1 MADKWITVKPN
12 GADNKGTPALIG
24 EGGEIKAGMGGKFNG
39 EKISE
44 VRKDFTGAKTPK
56 NIVSNLNEEVENH
69 TKSKESIAEKNKK
82 LSETAVNKLKS
93 ESGNNISFHDYVSE
107 MHDLDADLLDKD
119 QRDKLYSDFKKDT
132 GKVSMFQ
139 IQKNASY
146 KPMKPSDR
154 QNAMNRLNSI
164 ADNVKNF
171 GLKRTTDP
179 QLKDAM
185 HNFLDELNQ
194 VDPKKLS
201 KNHFDDLINA
211 QADIGRMQN
220 NIKLGR
226 PLMTGVNQNTASD
239 SKNVAFDRDSVR
251 HYDDNGFLIVDSTII
266 TKAAVNPYY
275 GKEIPNY
282 ESLGL
287 DPEKIY
293 NMLRDPAE
301 LEKGMHT
308 LGEKQLLI
316 KHIFVSADEPQKE
329 SIAGTIGSNLEMV
342 GDDVKGSLT
351 VWDKEAINLI
361 ESGKLA
367 ELSASYFY
375 DPVMKSGTFN
385 GQAYDGIMT
394 NIRGNHV
401 ALVECGRIGRDA
413 LVADALPK
421 LMELNMK
428 LKKGAATKVVTVAKS
443 ILVAKGLAA
452 DADLTPDEIKELI
465 TVVAEN
471 IEPTAEDT
479 EEAEKLKGAEDEDE
493 EEKSTEDE
501 GEEEPEKEVAKDTDE
516 PEVKKAAMDAAIK
529 QAENKAVQRV
539 TQLFE
544 ARELVK
550 PLVGVVA
557 MDSAEAVLK
566 HALKKSGV
574 DTVGVD
580 TVAGLTTLAK
590 MAIKQKSQP
599 QIKTAMDSA
608 SYEADPLTDRFK

>member
-12 GADNKGTPALIG
+12 GADNKGSPALIG

-56 NIVSNLNEEVENH
+56 KIENLNEEIKSFSEGKKENSAFKMEKLDH
-69 TKSKESIAEKNKK
+69 GVLSMPNRTKNINNELDKYKAEQQKIEKRELEDRKFLNSEKQEAKNEVMNKAMTDSDKKTFKKELINRMKDKFEKAGYSKELAAEQAKVEINHLFKNKPDVVAKAWKNDQDKK
-82 LSETAVNKLKS
+82 LA
-93 ESGNNISFHDYVSE
+93 
-107 MHDLDADLLDKD
+107 
-119 QRDKLYSDFKKDT
+119 QT
-132 GKVSMFQ
+132 GA
-139 IQKNASY
+139 N
-146 KPMKPSDR
+146 
-154 QNAMNRLNSI
+154 
-164 ADNVKNF
+164 
-171 GLKRTTDP
+171 
-179 QLKDAM
+179 DAM
-185 HNFLDELNQ
+185 S
-194 VDPKKLS
+194 VS
-201 KNHFDDLINA
+201 
-211 QADIGRMQN
+211 
-220 NIKLGR
+220 
-226 PLMTGVNQNTASD
+226 
-239 SKNVAFDRDSVR
+239 VAFDKASAR
-251 HYDDNGFLIVDSTII
+251 HYDDNGHLIVDSTVI

-275 GKEIPNY
+275 GKEIPDY

-342 GDDVKGSLT
+342 GNDVKGSLT

-401 ALVECGRIGRDA
+401 ALVERGRIGRDA

-421 LMELNMK
+421 LMELHMK
-428 LKKGAATKVVTVAKS
+428 LKKGAATKVATVAKS

-493 EEKSTEDE
+493 EE
-501 GEEEPEKEVAKDTDE
+501 EVAKDTDETETADDEDEAEKAE

-566 HALKKSGV
+566 HALKKSGI
-574 DTVGVD
+574 DSDGVD
-580 TVAGLTTLAK
+580 TVKGLKTLVGL
-590 MAIKQKSQP
+590 AIKQKSQP

>member
-1 MADKWITVKPN
+1 M
-12 GADNKGTPALIG
+12 NK
-24 EGGEIKAGMGGKFNG
+24 
-39 EKISE
+39 
-44 VRKDFTGAKTPK
+44 
-56 NIVSNLNEEVENH
+56 
-69 TKSKESIAEKNKK
+69 
-82 LSETAVNKLKS
+82 
-93 ESGNNISFHDYVSE
+93 
-107 MHDLDADLLDKD
+107 
-119 QRDKLYSDFKKDT
+119 
-132 GKVSMFQ
+132 
-139 IQKNASY
+139 
-146 KPMKPSDR
+146 
-154 QNAMNRLNSI
+154 
-164 ADNVKNF
+164 
-171 GLKRTTDP
+171 
-179 QLKDAM
+179 
-185 HNFLDELNQ
+185 
-194 VDPKKLS
+194 
-201 KNHFDDLINA
+201 
-211 QADIGRMQN
+211 
-220 NIKLGR
+220 
-226 PLMTGVNQNTASD
+226 NT
-239 SKNVAFDRDSVR
+239 VAFDKASAR
-251 HYDDNGFLIVDSTII
+251 HYDDNGFLIVDSTVI

-275 GKEIPNY
+275 GKEIPDY

-287 DPEKIY
+287 NPEKVY

-342 GDDVKGSLT
+342 GNDVKGSLT

-385 GQAYDGIMT
+385 GQPYDGIMT

-401 ALVECGRIGRDA
+401 ALVERGRIGRDA

-428 LKKGAATKVVTVAKS
+428 LKKGAAAKVNLAAKA

-479 EEAEKLKGAEDEDE
+479 EEAEKLKGATDEDE
-493 EEKSTEDE
+493 EE
-501 GEEEPEKEVAKDTDE
+501 EVAKDTDETETAEDEDEEAEKAE

-566 HALKKSGV
+566 HALKKSGI
-574 DTVGVD
+574 DSDGVD
-580 TVAGLTTLAK
+580 TVKGLKTLVGL
-590 MAIKQKSQP
+590 AIKQKSQP

>member
-1 MADKWITVKPN
+1 M
-12 GADNKGTPALIG
+12 NK
-24 EGGEIKAGMGGKFNG
+24 
-39 EKISE
+39 
-44 VRKDFTGAKTPK
+44 
-56 NIVSNLNEEVENH
+56 
-69 TKSKESIAEKNKK
+69 
-82 LSETAVNKLKS
+82 
-93 ESGNNISFHDYVSE
+93 
-107 MHDLDADLLDKD
+107 
-119 QRDKLYSDFKKDT
+119 
-132 GKVSMFQ
+132 
-139 IQKNASY
+139 
-146 KPMKPSDR
+146 
-154 QNAMNRLNSI
+154 
-164 ADNVKNF
+164 
-171 GLKRTTDP
+171 
-179 QLKDAM
+179 
-185 HNFLDELNQ
+185 
-194 VDPKKLS
+194 
-201 KNHFDDLINA
+201 
-211 QADIGRMQN
+211 
-220 NIKLGR
+220 
-226 PLMTGVNQNTASD
+226 NT
-239 SKNVAFDRDSVR
+239 VAFDKASARS
-251 HYDDNGFLIVDSTII
+251 YDANGHLIVDSTVI

-275 GKEIPNY
+275 GKEIPDY

-293 NMLRDPAE
+293 NMLRDPVE

-385 GQAYDGIMT
+385 GERYDGIMT

-401 ALVECGRIGRDA
+401 ALVERGRIGRDA

-428 LKKGAATKVVTVAKS
+428 LKKGAAAKVNLAAKA

-479 EEAEKLKGAEDEDE
+479 EEAEKLEGATDEDEEEVAEDADETETAEDEDE
-493 EEKSTEDE
+493 EAEK
-501 GEEEPEKEVAKDTDE
+501 AE

-574 DTVGVD
+574 DSVGVD

-599 QIKTAMDSA
+599 QAKTAMDSA
-608 SYEADPLTDRFK
+608 FTDEPSSIFKNVKRG

>member
-1 MADKWITVKPN
+1 M
-12 GADNKGTPALIG
+12 NK
-24 EGGEIKAGMGGKFNG
+24 
-39 EKISE
+39 
-44 VRKDFTGAKTPK
+44 
-56 NIVSNLNEEVENH
+56 
-69 TKSKESIAEKNKK
+69 
-82 LSETAVNKLKS
+82 
-93 ESGNNISFHDYVSE
+93 
-107 MHDLDADLLDKD
+107 
-119 QRDKLYSDFKKDT
+119 
-132 GKVSMFQ
+132 
-139 IQKNASY
+139 
-146 KPMKPSDR
+146 
-154 QNAMNRLNSI
+154 
-164 ADNVKNF
+164 
-171 GLKRTTDP
+171 
-179 QLKDAM
+179 
-185 HNFLDELNQ
+185 
-194 VDPKKLS
+194 
-201 KNHFDDLINA
+201 
-211 QADIGRMQN
+211 
-220 NIKLGR
+220 
-226 PLMTGVNQNTASD
+226 NT
-239 SKNVAFDRDSVR
+239 VAFDKASAR
-251 HYDDNGFLIVDSTII
+251 HYDDNGFLIVDSTVI

-275 GKEIPNY
+275 GKEIPDY

-287 DPEKIY
+287 DAEKIY

-301 LEKGMHT
+301 LERGMHT

-385 GQAYDGIMT
+385 GQPYDGIMT

-401 ALVECGRIGRDA
+401 ALVERGRIGRDA

-428 LKKGAATKVVTVAKS
+428 LKKGAAAKVNLAAKA

-479 EEAEKLKGAEDEDE
+479 EEAEKLEGAEDEDE
-493 EEKSTEDE
+493 EEKAAEDE
-501 GEEEPEKEVAKDTDE
+501 DETETADDEDEAEKAE

-574 DTVGVD
+574 DTAGVD

>member
-1 MADKWITVKPN
+1 M
-12 GADNKGTPALIG
+12 NK
-24 EGGEIKAGMGGKFNG
+24 
-39 EKISE
+39 
-44 VRKDFTGAKTPK
+44 
-56 NIVSNLNEEVENH
+56 
-69 TKSKESIAEKNKK
+69 
-82 LSETAVNKLKS
+82 
-93 ESGNNISFHDYVSE
+93 
-107 MHDLDADLLDKD
+107 
-119 QRDKLYSDFKKDT
+119 
-132 GKVSMFQ
+132 
-139 IQKNASY
+139 
-146 KPMKPSDR
+146 
-154 QNAMNRLNSI
+154 
-164 ADNVKNF
+164 
-171 GLKRTTDP
+171 
-179 QLKDAM
+179 
-185 HNFLDELNQ
+185 
-194 VDPKKLS
+194 
-201 KNHFDDLINA
+201 
-211 QADIGRMQN
+211 
-220 NIKLGR
+220 
-226 PLMTGVNQNTASD
+226 NT
-239 SKNVAFDRDSVR
+239 VAFDKASARS
-251 HYDDNGFLIVDSTII
+251 YDANGHLIVDSTVI

-275 GKEIPNY
+275 GKEIPDY

-342 GDDVKGSLT
+342 GNDVKGSLT

-401 ALVECGRIGRDA
+401 ALVERGRIGRDA

-428 LKKGAATKVVTVAKS
+428 LKKGAAAKVNLAAKA

-479 EEAEKLKGAEDEDE
+479 EEAKKLEGAEDEDE
-493 EEKSTEDE
+493 EEKAAKDTDETETADDEDE
-501 GEEEPEKEVAKDTDE
+501 EVAKDTDE

-566 HALKKSGV
+566 HALKKSGI
-574 DTVGVD
+574 DSDGVD
-580 TVAGLTTLAK
+580 TVKGLKTLVGL
-590 MAIKQKSQP
+590 AIKQKSQP
-599 QIKTAMDSA
+599 QIKTAMDSV

>member
-1 MADKWITVKPN
+1 M
-12 GADNKGTPALIG
+12 NK
-24 EGGEIKAGMGGKFNG
+24 
-39 EKISE
+39 
-44 VRKDFTGAKTPK
+44 
-56 NIVSNLNEEVENH
+56 
-69 TKSKESIAEKNKK
+69 
-82 LSETAVNKLKS
+82 
-93 ESGNNISFHDYVSE
+93 
-107 MHDLDADLLDKD
+107 
-119 QRDKLYSDFKKDT
+119 
-132 GKVSMFQ
+132 
-139 IQKNASY
+139 
-146 KPMKPSDR
+146 
-154 QNAMNRLNSI
+154 
-164 ADNVKNF
+164 
-171 GLKRTTDP
+171 
-179 QLKDAM
+179 
-185 HNFLDELNQ
+185 
-194 VDPKKLS
+194 
-201 KNHFDDLINA
+201 
-211 QADIGRMQN
+211 
-220 NIKLGR
+220 
-226 PLMTGVNQNTASD
+226 NT
-239 SKNVAFDRDSVR
+239 VAFDKASARS
-251 HYDDNGFLIVDSTII
+251 YDANGHLIVDSTVI

-275 GKEIPNY
+275 GKEIPDY

-316 KHIFVSADEPQKE
+316 KHVFVSADEPQKE

-342 GDDVKGSLT
+342 GNDVKGSLT

-385 GQAYDGIMT
+385 GQSYDGIMT

-401 ALVECGRIGRDA
+401 ALVERGRIGRDA

-428 LKKGAATKVVTVAKS
+428 LKKGAATKVATVAKA

-471 IEPTAEDT
+471 IEPTAKDT
-479 EEAEKLKGAEDEDE
+479 EEAEKLKGAEDEGE
-493 EEKSTEDE
+493 EEKAAEDADETETADDEDE
-501 GEEEPEKEVAKDTDE
+501 AEKAE

-566 HALKKSGV
+566 HALKKSGI
-574 DTVGVD
+574 DSDGVD
-580 TVAGLTTLAK
+580 TVKGLKTLVGL
-590 MAIKQKSQP
+590 AIKQKSQP

>member
-1 MADKWITVKPN
+1 M
-12 GADNKGTPALIG
+12 NK
-24 EGGEIKAGMGGKFNG
+24 
-39 EKISE
+39 
-44 VRKDFTGAKTPK
+44 
-56 NIVSNLNEEVENH
+56 
-69 TKSKESIAEKNKK
+69 
-82 LSETAVNKLKS
+82 
-93 ESGNNISFHDYVSE
+93 
-107 MHDLDADLLDKD
+107 
-119 QRDKLYSDFKKDT
+119 
-132 GKVSMFQ
+132 
-139 IQKNASY
+139 
-146 KPMKPSDR
+146 
-154 QNAMNRLNSI
+154 
-164 ADNVKNF
+164 
-171 GLKRTTDP
+171 
-179 QLKDAM
+179 
-185 HNFLDELNQ
+185 
-194 VDPKKLS
+194 
-201 KNHFDDLINA
+201 
-211 QADIGRMQN
+211 
-220 NIKLGR
+220 
-226 PLMTGVNQNTASD
+226 NT
-239 SKNVAFDRDSVR
+239 VAFDKASARS
-251 HYDDNGFLIVDSTII
+251 YDANGHLIVDSTVI

-275 GKEIPNY
+275 GKEIPDY

-293 NMLRDPAE
+293 NMLRDPVE

-385 GQAYDGIMT
+385 GQPYDGIMT

-401 ALVECGRIGRDA
+401 ALVERGRIGRDA

-428 LKKGAATKVVTVAKS
+428 LKKGAAAKVNLAAKA

-479 EEAEKLKGAEDEDE
+479 EEAEKLEGATDEDE
-493 EEKSTEDE
+493 EE
-501 GEEEPEKEVAKDTDE
+501 EVAKDTDETETADDEDEAEKAE

-599 QIKTAMDSA
+599 QAKTAMDSA
-608 SYEADPLTDRFK
+608 FTNEPSSIFKNVKRG

>member
-1 MADKWITVKPN
+1 M
-12 GADNKGTPALIG
+12 NK
-24 EGGEIKAGMGGKFNG
+24 
-39 EKISE
+39 
-44 VRKDFTGAKTPK
+44 
-56 NIVSNLNEEVENH
+56 
-69 TKSKESIAEKNKK
+69 
-82 LSETAVNKLKS
+82 
-93 ESGNNISFHDYVSE
+93 
-107 MHDLDADLLDKD
+107 
-119 QRDKLYSDFKKDT
+119 
-132 GKVSMFQ
+132 
-139 IQKNASY
+139 
-146 KPMKPSDR
+146 
-154 QNAMNRLNSI
+154 
-164 ADNVKNF
+164 
-171 GLKRTTDP
+171 
-179 QLKDAM
+179 
-185 HNFLDELNQ
+185 
-194 VDPKKLS
+194 
-201 KNHFDDLINA
+201 
-211 QADIGRMQN
+211 
-220 NIKLGR
+220 
-226 PLMTGVNQNTASD
+226 NT
-239 SKNVAFDRDSVR
+239 VAFDKASAR
-251 HYDDNGFLIVDSTII
+251 HYDDNGFLIVDSTVI

-275 GKEIPNY
+275 GKEIPDY

-342 GDDVKGSLT
+342 GNDVKGSLT

-385 GQAYDGIMT
+385 GQPYDGIMT

-401 ALVECGRIGRDA
+401 ALVERGRIGRDA

-428 LKKGAATKVVTVAKS
+428 LKKGAVAK
-443 ILVAKGLAA
+443 INAKLKTSLAM
-452 DADLTPDEIKELI
+452 DADIPNDVLKQIIEE
-465 TVVAEN
+465 VAEN

-479 EEAEKLKGAEDEDE
+479 EEAEKLEGAEDEDE
-493 EEKSTEDE
+493 EEKVAEDADETETADDEDE
-501 GEEEPEKEVAKDTDE
+501 EAEKVE

-566 HALKKSGV
+566 HALKKSGI
-574 DTVGVD
+574 DSDGVD
-580 TVAGLTTLAK
+580 TVKGLKTLVGL
-590 MAIKQKSQP
+590 AIKQKSQP

>member
-1 MADKWITVKPN
+1 M
-12 GADNKGTPALIG
+12 NK
-24 EGGEIKAGMGGKFNG
+24 
-39 EKISE
+39 
-44 VRKDFTGAKTPK
+44 
-56 NIVSNLNEEVENH
+56 
-69 TKSKESIAEKNKK
+69 
-82 LSETAVNKLKS
+82 
-93 ESGNNISFHDYVSE
+93 
-107 MHDLDADLLDKD
+107 
-119 QRDKLYSDFKKDT
+119 
-132 GKVSMFQ
+132 
-139 IQKNASY
+139 
-146 KPMKPSDR
+146 
-154 QNAMNRLNSI
+154 
-164 ADNVKNF
+164 
-171 GLKRTTDP
+171 
-179 QLKDAM
+179 
-185 HNFLDELNQ
+185 
-194 VDPKKLS
+194 
-201 KNHFDDLINA
+201 
-211 QADIGRMQN
+211 
-220 NIKLGR
+220 
-226 PLMTGVNQNTASD
+226 NT
-239 SKNVAFDRDSVR
+239 VAFDKASAR
-251 HYDDNGFLIVDSTII
+251 HYDDNGHLIVDSTVI

-275 GKEIPNY
+275 GKEIPDY

-293 NMLRDPAE
+293 NMLRDPVE

-375 DPVMKSGTFN
+375 DPVMKSGTFK
-385 GQAYDGIMT
+385 GQPYDGIMT

-401 ALVECGRIGRDA
+401 ALVERGRIGRDA

-428 LKKGAATKVVTVAKS
+428 LKKGAAAKVNLAAKA

-479 EEAEKLKGAEDEDE
+479 EEAKKLEGAEDEDE
-493 EEKSTEDE
+493 EEKAAEDE
-501 GEEEPEKEVAKDTDE
+501 DETETADDEDEEAEKAE

-566 HALKKSGV
+566 HALKKSGI
-574 DTVGVD
+574 DSDGVD

-599 QIKTAMDSA
+599 QAKTAMDSA
-608 SYEADPLTDRFK
+608 FTDEPSSIFKNVKRG

>member
-1 MADKWITVKPN
+1 M
-12 GADNKGTPALIG
+12 NK
-24 EGGEIKAGMGGKFNG
+24 
-39 EKISE
+39 
-44 VRKDFTGAKTPK
+44 
-56 NIVSNLNEEVENH
+56 
-69 TKSKESIAEKNKK
+69 
-82 LSETAVNKLKS
+82 
-93 ESGNNISFHDYVSE
+93 
-107 MHDLDADLLDKD
+107 
-119 QRDKLYSDFKKDT
+119 
-132 GKVSMFQ
+132 
-139 IQKNASY
+139 
-146 KPMKPSDR
+146 
-154 QNAMNRLNSI
+154 
-164 ADNVKNF
+164 
-171 GLKRTTDP
+171 
-179 QLKDAM
+179 
-185 HNFLDELNQ
+185 
-194 VDPKKLS
+194 
-201 KNHFDDLINA
+201 
-211 QADIGRMQN
+211 
-220 NIKLGR
+220 
-226 PLMTGVNQNTASD
+226 NT
-239 SKNVAFDRDSVR
+239 VAFDKASAR
-251 HYDDNGFLIVDSTII
+251 HYDDNGHLIVDSTVI

-275 GKEIPNY
+275 GKEIPDY

-293 NMLRDPAE
+293 NMLRDPIE

-342 GDDVKGSLT
+342 GNDVKGSLT

-385 GQAYDGIMT
+385 GQPYDGIMT

-401 ALVECGRIGRDA
+401 ALVERGRIGRDA

-428 LKKGAATKVVTVAKS
+428 LKKGAVAKINAMLKAS
-443 ILVAKGLAA
+443 LAM
-452 DADLTPDEIKELI
+452 DADIPNDVLKQIIEE
-465 TVVAEN
+465 VAEN
-471 IEPTAEDT
+471 IEHTPALDT
-479 EEAEKLKGAEDEDE
+479 EEAEKLEGAEDEDE
-493 EEKSTEDE
+493 EEVAEDADETETAEDE
-501 GEEEPEKEVAKDTDE
+501 DEDEEAEKAE

-566 HALKKSGV
+566 HALKKSGI
-574 DTVGVD
+574 DSDGVD
-580 TVAGLTTLAK
+580 TVKGLKTLVGL
-590 MAIKQKSQP
+590 AIKQKSQP

-608 SYEADPLTDRFK
+608 SYAADPLTDRFK

>member
-1 MADKWITVKPN
+1 M
-12 GADNKGTPALIG
+12 NK
-24 EGGEIKAGMGGKFNG
+24 
-39 EKISE
+39 
-44 VRKDFTGAKTPK
+44 
-56 NIVSNLNEEVENH
+56 
-69 TKSKESIAEKNKK
+69 
-82 LSETAVNKLKS
+82 
-93 ESGNNISFHDYVSE
+93 
-107 MHDLDADLLDKD
+107 
-119 QRDKLYSDFKKDT
+119 
-132 GKVSMFQ
+132 
-139 IQKNASY
+139 
-146 KPMKPSDR
+146 
-154 QNAMNRLNSI
+154 
-164 ADNVKNF
+164 
-171 GLKRTTDP
+171 
-179 QLKDAM
+179 
-185 HNFLDELNQ
+185 
-194 VDPKKLS
+194 
-201 KNHFDDLINA
+201 
-211 QADIGRMQN
+211 
-220 NIKLGR
+220 
-226 PLMTGVNQNTASD
+226 NT
-239 SKNVAFDRDSVR
+239 VAFDKASAR
-251 HYDDNGFLIVDSTII
+251 HYDDNGHLIVDSTVI
-266 TKAAVNPYY
+266 TKASVNPYY
-275 GKEIPNY
+275 GKEIPEY

-342 GDDVKGSLT
+342 GNDVKGSLT

-385 GQAYDGIMT
+385 GQPYDGIMT

-401 ALVECGRIGRDA
+401 ALVERGRIGRDA

-428 LKKGAATKVVTVAKS
+428 LKKGAAAKVNLAAKA

-479 EEAEKLKGAEDEDE
+479 EEAEKPEGAEDEE
-493 EEKSTEDE
+493 EDDKKDKTAEDDDGEDDTADDEDE
-501 GEEEPEKEVAKDTDE
+501 AEKAE

-566 HALKKSGV
+566 HALKKSGI
-574 DTVGVD
+574 DSDGVD
-580 TVAGLTTLAK
+580 TVKGLKTLVGL
-590 MAIKQKSQP
+590 AIKQKSQP

>member
-1 MADKWITVKPN
+1 M
-12 GADNKGTPALIG
+12 NK
-24 EGGEIKAGMGGKFNG
+24 
-39 EKISE
+39 
-44 VRKDFTGAKTPK
+44 
-56 NIVSNLNEEVENH
+56 
-69 TKSKESIAEKNKK
+69 
-82 LSETAVNKLKS
+82 
-93 ESGNNISFHDYVSE
+93 
-107 MHDLDADLLDKD
+107 
-119 QRDKLYSDFKKDT
+119 
-132 GKVSMFQ
+132 
-139 IQKNASY
+139 
-146 KPMKPSDR
+146 
-154 QNAMNRLNSI
+154 
-164 ADNVKNF
+164 
-171 GLKRTTDP
+171 
-179 QLKDAM
+179 
-185 HNFLDELNQ
+185 
-194 VDPKKLS
+194 
-201 KNHFDDLINA
+201 
-211 QADIGRMQN
+211 
-220 NIKLGR
+220 
-226 PLMTGVNQNTASD
+226 NT
-239 SKNVAFDRDSVR
+239 VAFDKASAR
-251 HYDDNGFLIVDSTII
+251 HYDDNGFLIVDSTVI

-275 GKEIPNY
+275 GKEIPDY

-293 NMLRDPAE
+293 NMLRDPTE
-301 LEKGMHT
+301 LKKGMHT

-316 KHIFVSADEPQKE
+316 KHIFVSADDPQKE

-342 GDDVKGSLT
+342 GNDVKGSLT

-385 GQAYDGIMT
+385 GQPYDGIMT

-401 ALVECGRIGRDA
+401 ALVERGRIGRDA

-428 LKKGAATKVVTVAKS
+428 LKKGAAAKVNLAAKA

-479 EEAEKLKGAEDEDE
+479 EEAEKLEGAEDEDE
-493 EEKSTEDE
+493 EEEVAEDTDETETADDEDE
-501 GEEEPEKEVAKDTDE
+501 EAEKAE

-566 HALKKSGV
+566 HALKKSGI
-574 DTVGVD
+574 DSDGVD
-580 TVAGLTTLAK
+580 TVKGLTNMVKLHL
-590 MAIKQKSQP
+590 KQKSQP

>member
-1 MADKWITVKPN
+1 M
-12 GADNKGTPALIG
+12 NK
-24 EGGEIKAGMGGKFNG
+24 
-39 EKISE
+39 
-44 VRKDFTGAKTPK
+44 
-56 NIVSNLNEEVENH
+56 
-69 TKSKESIAEKNKK
+69 
-82 LSETAVNKLKS
+82 
-93 ESGNNISFHDYVSE
+93 
-107 MHDLDADLLDKD
+107 
-119 QRDKLYSDFKKDT
+119 
-132 GKVSMFQ
+132 
-139 IQKNASY
+139 
-146 KPMKPSDR
+146 
-154 QNAMNRLNSI
+154 
-164 ADNVKNF
+164 
-171 GLKRTTDP
+171 
-179 QLKDAM
+179 
-185 HNFLDELNQ
+185 
-194 VDPKKLS
+194 
-201 KNHFDDLINA
+201 
-211 QADIGRMQN
+211 
-220 NIKLGR
+220 
-226 PLMTGVNQNTASD
+226 NT
-239 SKNVAFDRDSVR
+239 VAFDKASAR
-251 HYDDNGFLIVDSTII
+251 HYDDNGFLIVDSTVI
-266 TKAAVNPYY
+266 TKAAVNEYW
-275 GKEIPNY
+275 GEEIPNY
-282 ESLGL
+282 EELGL
-287 DPEKIY
+287 EATQKY
-293 NMLRDPAE
+293 RMLRDPAE

-375 DPVMKSGTFN
+375 DPIMKSGTFK

-401 ALVECGRIGRDA
+401 ALVERGRIGRDA

-428 LKKGAATKVVTVAKS
+428 LKKGAAAKVNLAAKA

-479 EEAEKLKGAEDEDE
+479 EEAEKLEGAEAEDE
-493 EEKSTEDE
+493 EE
-501 GEEEPEKEVAKDTDE
+501 EVAKDTDETETADDEDEEAEKAE

-574 DTVGVD
+574 DTSGVD

-599 QIKTAMDSA
+599 QTKTAMDSA
-608 SYEADPLTDRFK
+608 FTDEPSSIFKNVKRG

>member
-1 MADKWITVKPN
+1 M
-12 GADNKGTPALIG
+12 NK
-24 EGGEIKAGMGGKFNG
+24 
-39 EKISE
+39 
-44 VRKDFTGAKTPK
+44 
-56 NIVSNLNEEVENH
+56 
-69 TKSKESIAEKNKK
+69 
-82 LSETAVNKLKS
+82 
-93 ESGNNISFHDYVSE
+93 
-107 MHDLDADLLDKD
+107 
-119 QRDKLYSDFKKDT
+119 
-132 GKVSMFQ
+132 
-139 IQKNASY
+139 
-146 KPMKPSDR
+146 
-154 QNAMNRLNSI
+154 
-164 ADNVKNF
+164 
-171 GLKRTTDP
+171 
-179 QLKDAM
+179 
-185 HNFLDELNQ
+185 
-194 VDPKKLS
+194 
-201 KNHFDDLINA
+201 
-211 QADIGRMQN
+211 
-220 NIKLGR
+220 
-226 PLMTGVNQNTASD
+226 NT
-239 SKNVAFDRDSVR
+239 VAFDKASAR
-251 HYDDNGFLIVDSTII
+251 HYDDNGFLIVDSTVI

-275 GKEIPNY
+275 GKEIPDY

-287 DPEKIY
+287 EPEKIY

-385 GQAYDGIMT
+385 GERYDGIMT

-401 ALVECGRIGRDA
+401 ALVERGRIGRDA

-428 LKKGAATKVVTVAKS
+428 LKKGAAAKVNLAAKA

-479 EEAEKLKGAEDEDE
+479 EEAEKLEGATDEDE
-493 EEKSTEDE
+493 KE
-501 GEEEPEKEVAKDTDE
+501 EVAKDTDETETADDEDEEAEKAE

-566 HALKKSGV
+566 HALKKSGI
-574 DTVGVD
+574 DSDGVD
-580 TVAGLTTLAK
+580 TVKGLKTLVGL
-590 MAIKQKSQP
+590 AIKQKSQP

-608 SYEADPLTDRFK
+608 FTDEPSSIFKNVKRG

>member
-1 MADKWITVKPN
+1 MAKNWIDAAFDEFDESK
-12 GADNKGTPALIG
+12 
-24 EGGEIKAGMGGKFNG
+24 IKRDGDGKFSSTGGVSSSPSGTRFKRDSLPEVPDGSIRLFHGTNG
-39 EKISE
+39 
-44 VRKDFTGAKTPK
+44 G
-56 NIVSNLNEEVENH
+56 NI
-69 TKSKESIAEKNKK
+69 ESI
-82 LSETAVNKLKS
+82 SS
-93 ESGNNISFHDYVSE
+93 ESFGGLFASPDEDAAESHGDNMHFMDVKTNEIASNDDLENNSDSDVVNSTIDRWVSGDASE
-107 MHDLDADLLDKD
+107 ETKELVKNAAIYDESVFDMDDDDADAVREALG
-119 QRDKLYSDFKKDT
+119 S
-132 GKVSMFQ
+132 
-139 IQKNASY
+139 
-146 KPMKPSDR
+146 
-154 QNAMNRLNSI
+154 
-164 ADNVKNF
+164 
-171 GLKRTTDP
+171 
-179 QLKDAM
+179 
-185 HNFLDELNQ
+185 E
-194 VDPKKLS
+194 
-201 KNHFDDLINA
+201 
-211 QADIGRMQN
+211 DIGGANWEIQTLRGQ
-220 NIKLGR
+220 IAKRLGFKAIEMEDEHGTSY
-226 PLMTGVNQNTASD
+226 LVLEGSSVYGIDSNTAKD
-239 SKNVAFDRDSVR
+239 SKGVAFDKASAR

-275 GKEIPNY
+275 GKEIPDY

-316 KHIFVSADEPQKE
+316 KHIFVSADELQKE

-375 DPVMKSGTFN
+375 DPVMQSGTFK
-385 GQAYDGIMT
+385 GQPYDGIMT

-401 ALVECGRIGRDA
+401 ALVERGRIGRDA

-428 LKKGAATKVVTVAKS
+428 LKKGAVAK
-443 ILVAKGLAA
+443 INAKLKASLAM
-452 DADLTPDEIKELI
+452 DADIPNDVLKQIIEE
-465 TVVAEN
+465 VAEN

-479 EEAEKLKGAEDEDE
+479 EEAEKLEGAEDEDE
-493 EEKSTEDE
+493 EEKAAEDTDETETADDEDE
-501 GEEEPEKEVAKDTDE
+501 AEKAE

-566 HALKKSGV
+566 HALKKSGI
-574 DTVGVD
+574 DSDGVD
-580 TVAGLTTLAK
+580 TVKGLKTLVGL
-590 MAIKQKSQP
+590 AIKQKSQP

>member
-1 MADKWITVKPN
+1 M
-12 GADNKGTPALIG
+12 NK
-24 EGGEIKAGMGGKFNG
+24 
-39 EKISE
+39 
-44 VRKDFTGAKTPK
+44 
-56 NIVSNLNEEVENH
+56 
-69 TKSKESIAEKNKK
+69 
-82 LSETAVNKLKS
+82 
-93 ESGNNISFHDYVSE
+93 
-107 MHDLDADLLDKD
+107 
-119 QRDKLYSDFKKDT
+119 
-132 GKVSMFQ
+132 
-139 IQKNASY
+139 
-146 KPMKPSDR
+146 
-154 QNAMNRLNSI
+154 
-164 ADNVKNF
+164 
-171 GLKRTTDP
+171 
-179 QLKDAM
+179 
-185 HNFLDELNQ
+185 
-194 VDPKKLS
+194 
-201 KNHFDDLINA
+201 
-211 QADIGRMQN
+211 
-220 NIKLGR
+220 
-226 PLMTGVNQNTASD
+226 NT
-239 SKNVAFDRDSVR
+239 VAFDKASARS
-251 HYDDNGFLIVDSTII
+251 YDANGHLIVDSTVI

-275 GKEIPNY
+275 GKEIPDY

-385 GQAYDGIMT
+385 GQPYDGIMT

-401 ALVECGRIGRDA
+401 ALVERGRIGRDA

-428 LKKGAATKVVTVAKS
+428 LKKGAAAKVNLAAKA

-479 EEAEKLKGAEDEDE
+479 EEAEKLEGATDEDE
-493 EEKSTEDE
+493 EE
-501 GEEEPEKEVAKDTDE
+501 EVAKDTDETETAEDEDEAEKAE

-574 DTVGVD
+574 DSVGVD

-608 SYEADPLTDRFK
+608 FTDEPSSIFKNVKRG

>member
-1 MADKWITVKPN
+1 M
-12 GADNKGTPALIG
+12 NK
-24 EGGEIKAGMGGKFNG
+24 
-39 EKISE
+39 
-44 VRKDFTGAKTPK
+44 
-56 NIVSNLNEEVENH
+56 
-69 TKSKESIAEKNKK
+69 
-82 LSETAVNKLKS
+82 
-93 ESGNNISFHDYVSE
+93 
-107 MHDLDADLLDKD
+107 
-119 QRDKLYSDFKKDT
+119 
-132 GKVSMFQ
+132 
-139 IQKNASY
+139 
-146 KPMKPSDR
+146 
-154 QNAMNRLNSI
+154 
-164 ADNVKNF
+164 
-171 GLKRTTDP
+171 
-179 QLKDAM
+179 
-185 HNFLDELNQ
+185 
-194 VDPKKLS
+194 
-201 KNHFDDLINA
+201 
-211 QADIGRMQN
+211 
-220 NIKLGR
+220 
-226 PLMTGVNQNTASD
+226 NT
-239 SKNVAFDRDSVR
+239 VAFDKASAR
-251 HYDDNGFLIVDSTII
+251 HYDDNGFLIVDSTVI

-275 GKEIPNY
+275 GKEIPDY

-293 NMLRDPAE
+293 NMLRDPVE

-342 GDDVKGSLT
+342 GNDVKGSLT

-385 GQAYDGIMT
+385 EQPYDGIMT

-401 ALVECGRIGRDA
+401 ALVERGRIGRDA

-428 LKKGAATKVVTVAKS
+428 LKKGAAAKVNLAAKA

-479 EEAEKLKGAEDEDE
+479 EEAEKLEGATDEDE
-493 EEKSTEDE
+493 EE
-501 GEEEPEKEVAKDTDE
+501 EVAKDTDETETADDEDEEAEKAE

-574 DTVGVD
+574 DSVGVD

-599 QIKTAMDSA
+599 QAKTAMDSA
-608 SYEADPLTDRFK
+608 FTDEPSSIFKNVKRG

>member
-1 MADKWITVKPN
+1 M
-12 GADNKGTPALIG
+12 NK
-24 EGGEIKAGMGGKFNG
+24 
-39 EKISE
+39 
-44 VRKDFTGAKTPK
+44 
-56 NIVSNLNEEVENH
+56 
-69 TKSKESIAEKNKK
+69 
-82 LSETAVNKLKS
+82 
-93 ESGNNISFHDYVSE
+93 
-107 MHDLDADLLDKD
+107 
-119 QRDKLYSDFKKDT
+119 
-132 GKVSMFQ
+132 
-139 IQKNASY
+139 
-146 KPMKPSDR
+146 
-154 QNAMNRLNSI
+154 
-164 ADNVKNF
+164 
-171 GLKRTTDP
+171 
-179 QLKDAM
+179 
-185 HNFLDELNQ
+185 
-194 VDPKKLS
+194 
-201 KNHFDDLINA
+201 
-211 QADIGRMQN
+211 
-220 NIKLGR
+220 
-226 PLMTGVNQNTASD
+226 NT
-239 SKNVAFDRDSVR
+239 VAFDRASAR
-251 HYDDNGFLIVDSTII
+251 SYDANGHLIVDSTVI

-275 GKEIPNY
+275 GKEIPDY

-287 DPEKIY
+287 DPEKVY

-342 GDDVKGSLT
+342 GNDVKGSLT

-385 GQAYDGIMT
+385 GERYDGIMT

-401 ALVECGRIGRDA
+401 ALVERGRIGRDA

-428 LKKGAATKVVTVAKS
+428 LKKGAVAK
-443 ILVAKGLAA
+443 INAKLKASLAM
-452 DADLTPDEIKELI
+452 DADIPNDVLKQIIEE
-465 TVVAEN
+465 VAEN
-471 IEPTAEDT
+471 IETTAEDT
-479 EEAEKLKGAEDEDE
+479 EEAEKLEGA
-493 EEKSTEDE
+493 EDE
-501 GEEEPEKEVAKDTDE
+501 GEEEKAAEDEDETETAEDEDEAEKAE

-566 HALKKSGV
+566 HALKKSGI
-574 DTVGVD
+574 DSDGVD
-580 TVAGLTTLAK
+580 TVKGLKTLVGL
-590 MAIKQKSQP
+590 AIKQKSQP

>member
-1 MADKWITVKPN
+1 MDK
-12 GADNKGTPALIG
+12 
-24 EGGEIKAGMGGKFNG
+24 
-39 EKISE
+39 
-44 VRKDFTGAKTPK
+44 
-56 NIVSNLNEEVENH
+56 
-69 TKSKESIAEKNKK
+69 
-82 LSETAVNKLKS
+82 
-93 ESGNNISFHDYVSE
+93 
-107 MHDLDADLLDKD
+107 
-119 QRDKLYSDFKKDT
+119 
-132 GKVSMFQ
+132 
-139 IQKNASY
+139 
-146 KPMKPSDR
+146 
-154 QNAMNRLNSI
+154 NR
-164 ADNVKNF
+164 
-171 GLKRTTDP
+171 
-179 QLKDAM
+179 
-185 HNFLDELNQ
+185 
-194 VDPKKLS
+194 
-201 KNHFDDLINA
+201 
-211 QADIGRMQN
+211 
-220 NIKLGR
+220 
-226 PLMTGVNQNTASD
+226 
-239 SKNVAFDRDSVR
+239 VAFDKASAR
-251 HYDDNGFLIVDSTII
+251 HYDDNGFLIVDRTVI

-275 GKEIPNY
+275 GKEIPEC

-385 GQAYDGIMT
+385 GQPYDGIMT

-401 ALVECGRIGRDA
+401 ALVERGRIGRDA

-428 LKKGAATKVVTVAKS
+428 LKKGAAAKVNLAAKA

-471 IEPTAEDT
+471 IESTAEDT
-479 EEAEKLKGAEDEDE
+479 EEAEKLEGAEDEKGKDDTADDE
-493 EEKSTEDE
+493 DDTADDEDGGEKAKSERKALEETDKDDRDAKKST
-501 GEEEPEKEVAKDTDE
+501 
-516 PEVKKAAMDAAIK
+516 AMDADTVNAMIK
-529 QAENKAVQRV
+529 KAVTARDN
-539 TQLFE
+539 LHE

-566 HALKKSGV
+566 HALKKSGI
-574 DTVGVD
+574 DSDGVD
-580 TVAGLTTLAK
+580 TVKGLKTLVGL
-590 MAIKQKSQP
+590 AIKKKSQP

>member
-1 MADKWITVKPN
+1 M
-12 GADNKGTPALIG
+12 NK
-24 EGGEIKAGMGGKFNG
+24 
-39 EKISE
+39 
-44 VRKDFTGAKTPK
+44 
-56 NIVSNLNEEVENH
+56 
-69 TKSKESIAEKNKK
+69 
-82 LSETAVNKLKS
+82 
-93 ESGNNISFHDYVSE
+93 
-107 MHDLDADLLDKD
+107 
-119 QRDKLYSDFKKDT
+119 
-132 GKVSMFQ
+132 
-139 IQKNASY
+139 
-146 KPMKPSDR
+146 
-154 QNAMNRLNSI
+154 
-164 ADNVKNF
+164 
-171 GLKRTTDP
+171 
-179 QLKDAM
+179 
-185 HNFLDELNQ
+185 
-194 VDPKKLS
+194 
-201 KNHFDDLINA
+201 
-211 QADIGRMQN
+211 
-220 NIKLGR
+220 
-226 PLMTGVNQNTASD
+226 NT
-239 SKNVAFDRDSVR
+239 VAFDKASAR

-342 GDDVKGSLT
+342 GNDVKGSLT

-385 GQAYDGIMT
+385 GERYDGIMT

-401 ALVECGRIGRDA
+401 ALVERGRIGRDA

-428 LKKGAATKVVTVAKS
+428 LKKGAAAKVNLAAKA

-493 EEKSTEDE
+493 EEKAAEDE
-501 GEEEPEKEVAKDTDE
+501 DETETADDEDEAEKVE

-574 DTVGVD
+574 DTSGVD

-599 QIKTAMDSA
+599 QAKTAMDSA
-608 SYEADPLTDRFK
+608 FTDEPSSIFKNVKRG

>member
-1 MADKWITVKPN
+1 M
-12 GADNKGTPALIG
+12 NK
-24 EGGEIKAGMGGKFNG
+24 
-39 EKISE
+39 
-44 VRKDFTGAKTPK
+44 
-56 NIVSNLNEEVENH
+56 
-69 TKSKESIAEKNKK
+69 
-82 LSETAVNKLKS
+82 
-93 ESGNNISFHDYVSE
+93 
-107 MHDLDADLLDKD
+107 
-119 QRDKLYSDFKKDT
+119 
-132 GKVSMFQ
+132 
-139 IQKNASY
+139 
-146 KPMKPSDR
+146 
-154 QNAMNRLNSI
+154 
-164 ADNVKNF
+164 
-171 GLKRTTDP
+171 
-179 QLKDAM
+179 
-185 HNFLDELNQ
+185 
-194 VDPKKLS
+194 
-201 KNHFDDLINA
+201 
-211 QADIGRMQN
+211 
-220 NIKLGR
+220 
-226 PLMTGVNQNTASD
+226 NT
-239 SKNVAFDRDSVR
+239 VAFDKASARS
-251 HYDDNGFLIVDSTII
+251 YDANGHLIVDSTVI

-275 GKEIPNY
+275 GKEIPDY

-287 DPEKIY
+287 DAEKIY
-293 NMLRDPAE
+293 NMLRDPVE

-342 GDDVKGSLT
+342 GNDVKGSLT

-385 GQAYDGIMT
+385 GQPYDGIMT

-401 ALVECGRIGRDA
+401 ALVERGRIGRDA

-428 LKKGAATKVVTVAKS
+428 LKKGAATKVATVAKA

-479 EEAEKLKGAEDEDE
+479 EEAEKLEGATDGDEDE
-493 EEKSTEDE
+493 EE
-501 GEEEPEKEVAKDTDE
+501 EVAKDTDETETADDEDEAEKAE

-557 MDSAEAVLK
+557 MDSAVDVYK
-566 HALKKSGV
+566 HALSKHGKKVSTTNI
-574 DTVGVD
+574 DDLKTMVGMIIER
-580 TVAGLTTLAK
+580 K
-590 MAIKQKSQP
+590 NQP

>member
-1 MADKWITVKPN
+1 M
-12 GADNKGTPALIG
+12 
-24 EGGEIKAGMGGKFNG
+24 
-39 EKISE
+39 
-44 VRKDFTGAKTPK
+44 
-56 NIVSNLNEEVENH
+56 
-69 TKSKESIAEKNKK
+69 
-82 LSETAVNKLKS
+82 
-93 ESGNNISFHDYVSE
+93 
-107 MHDLDADLLDKD
+107 
-119 QRDKLYSDFKKDT
+119 
-132 GKVSMFQ
+132 
-139 IQKNASY
+139 
-146 KPMKPSDR
+146 
-154 QNAMNRLNSI
+154 
-164 ADNVKNF
+164 
-171 GLKRTTDP
+171 
-179 QLKDAM
+179 
-185 HNFLDELNQ
+185 
-194 VDPKKLS
+194 
-201 KNHFDDLINA
+201 
-211 QADIGRMQN
+211 
-220 NIKLGR
+220 
-226 PLMTGVNQNTASD
+226 NQNT
-239 SKNVAFDRDSVR
+239 VAFDKASAR
-251 HYDDNGFLIVDSTII
+251 HTDENGHLIVDSTVI

-287 DPEKIY
+287 DPEKVY
-293 NMLRDPAE
+293 NMLRDPDE
-301 LEKGMHT
+301 LKKGMHT
-308 LGEKQLLI
+308 LGEKQLLL
-316 KHIFVSADEPQKE
+316 KHIFVSAEEPQKE

-385 GQAYDGIMT
+385 GQPYDGIMT

-401 ALVECGRIGRDA
+401 ALVERGRIGRDA

-428 LKKGAATKVVTVAKS
+428 LKKGAVAK
-443 ILVAKGLAA
+443 INAKLKASLAM
-452 DADLTPDEIKELI
+452 DADIPNDVLKQIIEE
-465 TVVAEN
+465 VAEN

-479 EEAEKLKGAEDEDE
+479 EEAEKLKGATDEDE
-493 EEKSTEDE
+493 E
-501 GEEEPEKEVAKDTDE
+501 EVAKDTDETETADDEDEAEKAE

-566 HALKKSGV
+566 HALKKSGI
-574 DTVGVD
+574 DSDGVD
-580 TVAGLTTLAK
+580 TVKGLKTLVGL
-590 MAIKQKSQP
+590 AIKQKSQP

>member
-1 MADKWITVKPN
+1 M
-12 GADNKGTPALIG
+12 NK
-24 EGGEIKAGMGGKFNG
+24 
-39 EKISE
+39 
-44 VRKDFTGAKTPK
+44 
-56 NIVSNLNEEVENH
+56 
-69 TKSKESIAEKNKK
+69 
-82 LSETAVNKLKS
+82 
-93 ESGNNISFHDYVSE
+93 
-107 MHDLDADLLDKD
+107 
-119 QRDKLYSDFKKDT
+119 
-132 GKVSMFQ
+132 
-139 IQKNASY
+139 
-146 KPMKPSDR
+146 
-154 QNAMNRLNSI
+154 
-164 ADNVKNF
+164 
-171 GLKRTTDP
+171 
-179 QLKDAM
+179 
-185 HNFLDELNQ
+185 
-194 VDPKKLS
+194 
-201 KNHFDDLINA
+201 
-211 QADIGRMQN
+211 
-220 NIKLGR
+220 
-226 PLMTGVNQNTASD
+226 NT
-239 SKNVAFDRDSVR
+239 VAFDKASAR
-251 HYDDNGFLIVDSTII
+251 HYDDNGFLIVDSTVI

-275 GKEIPNY
+275 GKEIPDY

-287 DPEKIY
+287 DAEKIY

-385 GQAYDGIMT
+385 GQPYDGIMT

-401 ALVECGRIGRDA
+401 ALVERGRIGRDA

-428 LKKGAATKVVTVAKS
+428 LKKGAAAKVNLAAKA

-479 EEAEKLKGAEDEDE
+479 EEAEKLEGAEDEDE
-493 EEKSTEDE
+493 EEKAAEDE
-501 GEEEPEKEVAKDTDE
+501 DETETADDEDEAEKAE

-574 DTVGVD
+574 DTAGVD

>member
-1 MADKWITVKPN
+1 M
-12 GADNKGTPALIG
+12 NK
-24 EGGEIKAGMGGKFNG
+24 
-39 EKISE
+39 
-44 VRKDFTGAKTPK
+44 
-56 NIVSNLNEEVENH
+56 
-69 TKSKESIAEKNKK
+69 
-82 LSETAVNKLKS
+82 
-93 ESGNNISFHDYVSE
+93 
-107 MHDLDADLLDKD
+107 
-119 QRDKLYSDFKKDT
+119 
-132 GKVSMFQ
+132 
-139 IQKNASY
+139 
-146 KPMKPSDR
+146 
-154 QNAMNRLNSI
+154 
-164 ADNVKNF
+164 
-171 GLKRTTDP
+171 
-179 QLKDAM
+179 
-185 HNFLDELNQ
+185 
-194 VDPKKLS
+194 
-201 KNHFDDLINA
+201 
-211 QADIGRMQN
+211 
-220 NIKLGR
+220 
-226 PLMTGVNQNTASD
+226 NT
-239 SKNVAFDRDSVR
+239 VAFDKASAR
-251 HYDDNGFLIVDSTII
+251 HYDDNGHLIVDSTVI

-275 GKEIPNY
+275 GKEIPDY

-293 NMLRDPAE
+293 NMLRDPTE

-329 SIAGTIGSNLEMV
+329 SIAGTIGSNLEMI
-342 GDDVKGSLT
+342 GNDVKGSLT

-401 ALVECGRIGRDA
+401 ALVERGRIGRDA

-428 LKKGAATKVVTVAKS
+428 LKKGAAAKVNLAAKA

-479 EEAEKLKGAEDEDE
+479 EEAEKLEGAEDGYEDEDE
-493 EEKSTEDE
+493 EEKVAEDE

-566 HALKKSGV
+566 HALKKSGI
-574 DTVGVD
+574 DSDGVD
-580 TVAGLTTLAK
+580 TVKGLKTLVGL
-590 MAIKQKSQP
+590 AIKQKSQP

>member
-1 MADKWITVKPN
+1 M
-12 GADNKGTPALIG
+12 NK
-24 EGGEIKAGMGGKFNG
+24 
-39 EKISE
+39 
-44 VRKDFTGAKTPK
+44 
-56 NIVSNLNEEVENH
+56 
-69 TKSKESIAEKNKK
+69 
-82 LSETAVNKLKS
+82 
-93 ESGNNISFHDYVSE
+93 
-107 MHDLDADLLDKD
+107 
-119 QRDKLYSDFKKDT
+119 
-132 GKVSMFQ
+132 
-139 IQKNASY
+139 
-146 KPMKPSDR
+146 
-154 QNAMNRLNSI
+154 
-164 ADNVKNF
+164 
-171 GLKRTTDP
+171 
-179 QLKDAM
+179 
-185 HNFLDELNQ
+185 
-194 VDPKKLS
+194 
-201 KNHFDDLINA
+201 
-211 QADIGRMQN
+211 
-220 NIKLGR
+220 
-226 PLMTGVNQNTASD
+226 NT
-239 SKNVAFDRDSVR
+239 VAFDKASARS
-251 HYDDNGFLIVDSTII
+251 YDANGHLIVDSTVI

-275 GKEIPNY
+275 GKEIPDY

-385 GQAYDGIMT
+385 GQPYDGIMT

-401 ALVECGRIGRDA
+401 ALVERGRIGRDA

-428 LKKGAATKVVTVAKS
+428 LKKGAAAKVNLAAKA

-479 EEAEKLKGAEDEDE
+479 EEAEKLEGAEDEDE
-493 EEKSTEDE
+493 EEVAEDE
-501 GEEEPEKEVAKDTDE
+501 GEEDPEKEVAKDTDE

-566 HALKKSGV
+566 HALKKSGI
-574 DTVGVD
+574 DSDGVD
-580 TVAGLTTLAK
+580 TVKGLKTLVGL
-590 MAIKQKSQP
+590 AIKQKSQP

>member
-1 MADKWITVKPN
+1 M
-12 GADNKGTPALIG
+12 NK
-24 EGGEIKAGMGGKFNG
+24 
-39 EKISE
+39 
-44 VRKDFTGAKTPK
+44 
-56 NIVSNLNEEVENH
+56 
-69 TKSKESIAEKNKK
+69 
-82 LSETAVNKLKS
+82 
-93 ESGNNISFHDYVSE
+93 
-107 MHDLDADLLDKD
+107 
-119 QRDKLYSDFKKDT
+119 
-132 GKVSMFQ
+132 
-139 IQKNASY
+139 
-146 KPMKPSDR
+146 
-154 QNAMNRLNSI
+154 
-164 ADNVKNF
+164 
-171 GLKRTTDP
+171 
-179 QLKDAM
+179 
-185 HNFLDELNQ
+185 
-194 VDPKKLS
+194 
-201 KNHFDDLINA
+201 
-211 QADIGRMQN
+211 
-220 NIKLGR
+220 
-226 PLMTGVNQNTASD
+226 NT
-239 SKNVAFDRDSVR
+239 VAFDKASAR
-251 HYDDNGFLIVDSTII
+251 HYDDNGFLIVDSTVI

-287 DPEKIY
+287 DPEKTY
-293 NMLRDPAE
+293 NMLRDPVE

-401 ALVECGRIGRDA
+401 ALVERGRIGRDA

-428 LKKGAATKVVTVAKS
+428 LKKGAAAKVNLAAKA

-479 EEAEKLKGAEDEDE
+479 EEAEKLEGAEDEDE
-493 EEKSTEDE
+493 DE
-501 GEEEPEKEVAKDTDE
+501 EVAKATDETETADDEDEAEKAE

-574 DTVGVD
+574 DTSGVD

>member
-1 MADKWITVKPN
+1 M
-12 GADNKGTPALIG
+12 NK
-24 EGGEIKAGMGGKFNG
+24 
-39 EKISE
+39 
-44 VRKDFTGAKTPK
+44 
-56 NIVSNLNEEVENH
+56 
-69 TKSKESIAEKNKK
+69 
-82 LSETAVNKLKS
+82 
-93 ESGNNISFHDYVSE
+93 
-107 MHDLDADLLDKD
+107 
-119 QRDKLYSDFKKDT
+119 
-132 GKVSMFQ
+132 
-139 IQKNASY
+139 
-146 KPMKPSDR
+146 
-154 QNAMNRLNSI
+154 
-164 ADNVKNF
+164 
-171 GLKRTTDP
+171 
-179 QLKDAM
+179 
-185 HNFLDELNQ
+185 
-194 VDPKKLS
+194 
-201 KNHFDDLINA
+201 
-211 QADIGRMQN
+211 
-220 NIKLGR
+220 
-226 PLMTGVNQNTASD
+226 NT
-239 SKNVAFDRDSVR
+239 VAFDKASAR
-251 HYDDNGFLIVDSTII
+251 HYDDNGFLIVDSTVI

-275 GKEIPNY
+275 GKEIPDY
-282 ESLGL
+282 EFLGL

-342 GDDVKGSLT
+342 GNDVKGSLT

-385 GQAYDGIMT
+385 GQPYDGIMT

-401 ALVECGRIGRDA
+401 ALVERGRIGRDA

-428 LKKGAATKVVTVAKS
+428 LKKGAVAKIAEKLKTS
-443 ILVAKGLAA
+443 LAM
-452 DADLTPDEIKELI
+452 DADIPTDVLKEIIEE
-465 TVVAEN
+465 VAEN

-479 EEAEKLKGAEDEDE
+479 EEAKKLEGAEDEDE
-493 EEKSTEDE
+493 EEKAAEDE
-501 GEEEPEKEVAKDTDE
+501 DETETADDEDEAEKDE

-566 HALKKSGV
+566 HALKKSGI
-574 DTVGVD
+574 DSDGVD
-580 TVAGLTTLAK
+580 TVKGLKTLVGL
-590 MAIKQKSQP
+590 AIKQKSQP

>member
-12 GADNKGTPALIG
+12 GADNKGSPALIG

-56 NIVSNLNEEVENH
+56 KIENLNEEIKSFSEGKKENSAFKMEKLDH
-69 TKSKESIAEKNKK
+69 GVLSMPNRTKNINNELDKYKAEQQKIEKRELEDRKFLNSEKQEAKNEVMNKAMTDSDKKTFKKELINRMKDKFEKAGYSKELAAEQAKVEINHLFKNKPDVVAKAWKNDQDKK
-82 LSETAVNKLKS
+82 LA
-93 ESGNNISFHDYVSE
+93 
-107 MHDLDADLLDKD
+107 
-119 QRDKLYSDFKKDT
+119 QT
-132 GKVSMFQ
+132 GA
-139 IQKNASY
+139 N
-146 KPMKPSDR
+146 
-154 QNAMNRLNSI
+154 
-164 ADNVKNF
+164 
-171 GLKRTTDP
+171 
-179 QLKDAM
+179 DAM
-185 HNFLDELNQ
+185 S
-194 VDPKKLS
+194 VS
-201 KNHFDDLINA
+201 
-211 QADIGRMQN
+211 
-220 NIKLGR
+220 
-226 PLMTGVNQNTASD
+226 
-239 SKNVAFDRDSVR
+239 VAFDRASAR
-251 HYDDNGFLIVDSTII
+251 HYDDNGHLIVDSTVI

-275 GKEIPNY
+275 GKEIPDY

-293 NMLRDPAE
+293 NMLRDPTE

-342 GDDVKGSLT
+342 GNDVKGSLT

-385 GQAYDGIMT
+385 GQPYDGIMT

-401 ALVECGRIGRDA
+401 ALVERGRIGRDA

-421 LMELNMK
+421 PMELHMK
-428 LKKGAATKVVTVAKS
+428 LKKGAAAKVNLAAKS

-471 IEPTAEDT
+471 IEPAAEDT
-479 EEAEKLKGAEDEDE
+479 EEAEKLEGAEDEDE
-493 EEKSTEDE
+493 EE
-501 GEEEPEKEVAKDTDE
+501 EVAKDTDETETADDEDEAEKAE

-566 HALKKSGV
+566 HALKKSGI
-574 DTVGVD
+574 DSDGVD
-580 TVAGLTTLAK
+580 TVKGLKTLVGL
-590 MAIKQKSQP
+590 AIKQKSQP